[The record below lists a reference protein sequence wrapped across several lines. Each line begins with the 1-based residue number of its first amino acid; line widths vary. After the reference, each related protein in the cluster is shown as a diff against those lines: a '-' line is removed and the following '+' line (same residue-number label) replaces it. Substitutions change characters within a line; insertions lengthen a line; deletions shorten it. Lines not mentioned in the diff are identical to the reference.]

1 MPDLKSELLKVAP
14 IVLTPEVFEEIC
26 QTVCPHCQ
34 RNSPVRQ
41 RNDTKEW
48 VHDNKKQVGHMVV
61 SVDHVLCWANGFRNS
76 RFAEV
81 LK

>member
-14 IVLTPEVFEEIC
+14 IVLTPKVFEEIC
-26 QTVCPHCQ
+26 HAVCPHCQ

-48 VHDNKKQVGHMVV
+48 VHDNKKQVDPKTIA
-61 SVDHVLCWANGFRNS
+61 VDHVLCWSNGLRNS
-76 RFAEV
+76 RFAEA